1 MNVNNRQKTLVKSM
15 RQEAN
20 GIISVE
26 LVSATAEP
34 LSPFSPGGH
43 IDVFLKNDLVRQYS
57 LMNNPAESD
66 RYVFAVLLENAGRG
80 GSAHVHKK
88 LRVGDVIEVSNPRNN
103 FALVESV
110 PLQVFVAG
118 GIGITPFMSMADYC
132 QEHNLPFKL
141 YYCARH
147 PDSTAFTTLLAD
159 RLGDDIHIHFDE
171 GDRSKSIDL
180 VGIFNAHKG
189 AQFYCCGP
197 RGLMGAME
205 SMADDKGEPLIIED
219 FNPASSSKNDTSNN
233 SEGFDV
239 VIASQDLTVRVEQG
253 QSILDALGT
262 INIEVERSCEAGVC
276 GTCVVGYL
284 EGEPVHNDV
293 VLMPDEQDS
302 RVALCVAGCRSSK
315 LVLDL

>member
-1 MNVNNRQKTLVKSM
+1 MNVNNRQQTLVKSM

-66 RYVFAVLLENAGRG
+66 CYVFAVLLENAGRG

-180 VGIFNAHKG
+180 VGLFNAHKG

-205 SMADDKGEPLIIED
+205 SMAGDKGESLIIED
-219 FNPASSSKNDTSNN
+219 FNPASSSKKDTSNN

-239 VIASQDLTVRVEQG
+239 VIASQDLTVRVGQG

>member
-180 VGIFNAHKG
+180 VEIFNAHKG

>member
-57 LMNNPAESD
+57 LMNNPSESD

>member
-147 PDSTAFTTLLAD
+147 PDSTAFTALLAD

>member
-1 MNVNNRQKTLVKSM
+1 MNVNSRQQTLVKSM
-15 RQEAN
+15 RQEAK

-26 LVSATAEP
+26 LVSATAKS
-34 LSPFSPGGH
+34 LSPFSAGGH

-57 LMNNPAESD
+57 LMNDPADSG
-66 RYVFAVLLENAGRG
+66 RYMFAVLLENAGRG
-80 GSAHVHKK
+80 GSAHIHEK
-88 LRVGDVIEVSNPRNN
+88 LRVGDVIEVSEPRNN
-103 FALVESV
+103 FALVESM

-118 GIGITPFMSMADYC
+118 GIGITPFMSMVDYC
-132 QEHNLPFKL
+132 QHHDLPFKL

-147 PDSTAFTTLLAD
+147 PESTAFTTLLAD
-159 RLGDDIHIHFDE
+159 QLGDDMHLHFDE

-180 VGIFNAHKG
+180 AGIFDAHKG

-205 SMADDKGEPLIIED
+205 SMAGDKGEPLIIED
-219 FNPASSSKNDTSNN
+219 FNPASALNEDASNK

-239 VIASQDLTVRVEQG
+239 VIASQDLTVHVAPG
-253 QSILDALGT
+253 KSILDALST
-262 INIEVERSCEAGVC
+262 ANIEVERSCEAGVC

-284 EGEPVHNDV
+284 EGEPIHNDV
-293 VLMPDEQDS
+293 VLMPDEQGS
-302 RVALCVAGCRSSK
+302 RVALCVAGCRSRK

>member
-57 LMNNPAESD
+57 LMNNPSESD

-88 LRVGDVIEVSNPRNN
+88 LRVGDMIEVSNPRNN

-147 PDSTAFTTLLAD
+147 PDSTAFTALLAD

-180 VGIFNAHKG
+180 VEIFNAHKG

>member
-180 VGIFNAHKG
+180 VEIFNAHKG

-219 FNPASSSKNDTSNN
+219 FNPASSSKKDTSNN

>member
-180 VGIFNAHKG
+180 VGLFNAHKG

>member
-1 MNVNNRQKTLVKSM
+1 MKENNRQKTLVKSM

-20 GIISVE
+20 GVISIE

-34 LSPFSPGGH
+34 LSQFSAGGH

-57 LMNNPAESD
+57 LMNDPDDSD
-66 RYVFAVLLENAGRG
+66 RYMFAVLLEDAGRG
-80 GSAHVHKK
+80 GSAHIHNK
-88 LRVGDVIEVSNPRNN
+88 LRVGDVIDVSDPRNN
-103 FALVESV
+103 FELVESM
-110 PLQVFVAG
+110 PLHVFVAG
-118 GIGITPFMSMADYC
+118 GIGITPFMSMADHC
-132 QEHNLPFKL
+132 QRHDLPFKL

-147 PDSTAFTTLLAD
+147 PESTAFTKLLAD
-159 RLGDDIHIHFDE
+159 RLGEDMHLHFDE

-180 VGIFNAHKG
+180 AGLFDIHKG

-205 SMADDKGEPLIIED
+205 SMADDKGESLIIED
-219 FNPASSSKNDTSNN
+219 FNPTNALKEDTSTNG
-233 SEGFDV
+233 EGFDV
-239 VIASQDLTVRVEQG
+239 VIASKGLTVHVEQG

-262 INIEVERSCEAGVC
+262 VNIEVERSCEAGVC

-284 EGEPVHNDV
+284 EGEPIHNDV
-293 VLMPDEQDS
+293 VLMPDEQET
-302 RVALCVAGCRSSK
+302 RVALCVAGCQSRK

>member
-88 LRVGDVIEVSNPRNN
+88 LRVGDMIEVSNPRNN

-147 PDSTAFTTLLAD
+147 PDSTAFTALLAD

>member
-34 LSPFSPGGH
+34 LFPFSPGGH

-180 VGIFNAHKG
+180 VEIFNAHKG

-205 SMADDKGEPLIIED
+205 SMAGDKGESLIIED
-219 FNPASSSKNDTSNN
+219 FNPVSSSKKDTSNN

>member
-147 PDSTAFTTLLAD
+147 PDSTAFTALLAD

-180 VGIFNAHKG
+180 VGLFNAHKG

-205 SMADDKGEPLIIED
+205 SMAGDKGESLIIED
-219 FNPASSSKNDTSNN
+219 FNPASSSKKDTSNN